1 MKANFCLEY
10 YSRTEQ
16 EETQKQKCFLLCGNV
31 IRPISVLIGRD
42 GFSQLL
48 IGFGFV
54 AQWQWPLCSI
64 VELEPDECLQYS
76 STAPVLWLCLDTAGF
91 FCTLVH
97 VGCSPKKNTR
107 RTISWKKRCIV
118 IFPLPWSPIQYPIK
132 LQLNQGI
139 WNQNGEVLTRTQ
151 PNRTLK
157 EIKEMREI
165 ENCWTVWWES
175 CALSG
180 LGAHV
185 NACFLSLYDPLWRR
199 ATRPPTR
206 PPIIPAI

>member
-76 STAPVLWLCLDTAGF
+76 STAPVLCLCLDTAGF

-97 VGCSPKKNTR
+97 VGCSPKKTHAGQSVEKNDALWY
-107 RTISWKKRCIV
+107 SP
-118 IFPLPWSPIQYPIK
+118 FPDPQFNIQSNCNLTKGYGIKMVRFLPGPSPT
-132 LQLNQGI
+132 G
-139 WNQNGEVLTRTQ
+139 
-151 PNRTLK
+151 
-157 EIKEMREI
+157 
-165 ENCWTVWWES
+165 
-175 CALSG
+175 
-180 LGAHV
+180 H
-185 NACFLSLYDPLWRR
+185 
-199 ATRPPTR
+199 
-206 PPIIPAI
+206 